1 MNYHDA
7 HSELCTL
14 TGIGPKVADCICLM
28 SLDHLSSIPV
38 DVHVIH
44 LAKVYLPELNL
55 KTSLTKVN
63 YKVHISE
70 IPKPTMIQIFFS
82 LIRKS
87 VTNSAKYME
96 KSAVGLKQFSSVQ
109 T

>member
-1 MNYHDA
+1 MKWFDDLTQMNYHDA

-55 KTSLTKVN
+55 KNSLTTKN
-63 YKVHISE
+63 YKVHIC
-70 IPKPTMIQIFFS
+70 IK
-82 LIRKS
+82 
-87 VTNSAKYME
+87 
-96 KSAVGLKQFSSVQ
+96 
-109 T
+109 